1 MKALDSEKNSI
12 AGVIVDINLFQVL
25 VVAQVYHLFL
35 HSPTCTTFPWVTAL
49 PCEPDSEA
57 REFQINI
64 LGGGC
69 IVSENIY
76 ELSVPQH
83 GDERRYSRF
92 TEPRVGA
99 GCGCWLSLLEYA
111 ERLR

>member
-1 MKALDSEKNSI
+1 M
-12 AGVIVDINLFQVL
+12 
-25 VVAQVYHLFL
+25 
-35 HSPTCTTFPWVTAL
+35 AL

-83 GDERRYSRF
+83 GEVRQYLWFRPGFSIHPYR
-92 TEPRVGA
+92 
-99 GCGCWLSLLEYA
+99 GCAQTISQTRAVYDKL
-111 ERLR
+111 